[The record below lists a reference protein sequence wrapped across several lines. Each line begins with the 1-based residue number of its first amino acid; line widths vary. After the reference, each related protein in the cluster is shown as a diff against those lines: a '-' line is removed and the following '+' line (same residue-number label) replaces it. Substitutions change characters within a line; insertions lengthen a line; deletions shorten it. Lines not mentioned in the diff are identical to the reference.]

1 MILYILLCTLHA
13 GGVPPFA
20 GKTQPEIKAKVLLG
34 QFTFPSPHW
43 DDISKEAKDLITS
56 MLTFDPAARPTA
68 EVAFQH
74 SWFRTTVH
82 CVLPPEQVTNSLHY
96 LSRFRS
102 VEKLKAAALHYI
114 AMRLLNSKELEELR
128 VTFYQLDKDGDGR
141 LSREELL
148 TGYEKTALALV
159 NVDEV
164 IRNCDTDKNGL
175 IDYSEFLTATIDWQS
190 KLTKSIVESAFKAFD
205 MDGNG
210 SITKEELKEVLGGEQ
225 VLDDEVWTELVHEVD
240 TNGDGVV
247 IAT

>member
-1 MILYILLCTLHA
+1 
-13 GGVPPFA
+13 
-20 GKTQPEIKAKVLLG
+20 
-34 QFTFPSPHW
+34 
-43 DDISKEAKDLITS
+43 
-56 MLTFDPAARPTA
+56 
-68 EVAFQH
+68 
-74 SWFRTTVH
+74 
-82 CVLPPEQVTNSLHY
+82 
-96 LSRFRS
+96 
-102 VEKLKAAALHYI
+102 
-114 AMRLLNSKELEELR
+114 MRLLNSKELEELR
-128 VTFYQLDKDGDGR
+128 VTFYQLDQDGDGR